1 MNVQSFCDNVIHVHG
16 CLTRTRIRCGGM
28 QTFHSCGCM
37 GKVCCSESSSVSMA
51 KAVVFTSGSGQVR
64 PSVRACFVRH
74 GDADP
79 CFSASVIEDV
89 MITLRN
95 GEVLAYFYC
104 DFRNERSTSGVEVL
118 RSLLSQLLHQFR
130 RHMVDP
136 GDLIDELIEERDEG
150 ASTISNV
157 MVLARHVSRVAKQ
170 FPQRPSLVIDAL
182 DECKDVEVLLDALV
196 ELHKDGIRLFVISR
210 PLQIIKDSFLSLPSI
225 DMETMHYQ
233 VLADIKLHVTK
244 ELDSHRRLRIVDA
257 RLKDEIHSTL
267 CKRAGGM

>member
-136 GDLIDELIEERDEG
+136 
-150 ASTISNV
+150 NV

-196 ELHKDGIRLFVISR
+196 ELHKDGIRLFVTSR